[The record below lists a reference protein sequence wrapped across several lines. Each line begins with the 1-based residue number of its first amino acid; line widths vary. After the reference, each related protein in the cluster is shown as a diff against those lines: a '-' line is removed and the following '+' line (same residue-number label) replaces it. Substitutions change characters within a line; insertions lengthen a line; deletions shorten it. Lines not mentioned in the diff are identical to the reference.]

1 MEHVKKMDVINVTT
15 FPMIPIDEHLSLSL
29 SARQA
34 MESTLRKNLQDHP
47 PSCLVGS
54 MHQANQKMAEV
65 DVRFNM
71 MANSLAIEK
80 YELEKS
86 ALKEKSRSGPA
97 DRVKKPRKEPF
108 SCKGSEVRNSKSALM
123 KRKTADKNLLA
134 ELHQPPQFNEKRP
147 NKLPNGM
154 DFCNMVGNV
163 VRAEK
168 NPYSGKSFCSDKE
181 LEKFLS
187 SPFPRA
193 IWLDSFWWIFHNRYQ
208 PNKEIQNKLFDR
220 IARHYAFLLFQL
232 PRSHY
237 EEALLKKLPS
247 LLSKALYTSF
257 CCCFPQSWFNTHE
270 FKSDICNTMS
280 LWIAGTYPCPQ
291 SYNSWD
297 YSELDPERFRRE
309 ELMLQRRRMI
319 KGREFSVFVCK
330 RTFSHKPLRSGK
342 SHHLPQYLPG
352 KAFIE
357 KPEAIKQEEY
367 HNLRRATVQVKRISE
382 TRECVNMFF
391 KESCPACKSPEMTS
405 NLFNLYGKSPLIV
418 YFLLNYFQLYQHG
431 QDVLIVRREMTKVL
445 PDSTPTYDDV
455 INLTL
460 RNVNTRRKKF
470 NQLNRLHWKEWNYF
484 DRNLKELQDNC
495 LRDMKNIDKIAA
507 DKKKASQMFI
517 PPSFLLEE
525 QHERKSRGSHQRER
539 AFLLRKGKKKE
550 EEKWKFPQSLHM
562 FPSPGELYSLGPG
575 SPSGV
580 CDSSASRE
588 VESTKSPKPRRR
600 GRCSSSAPILPLNE
614 SQPKTE
620 QAL

>member
-1 MEHVKKMDVINVTT
+1 MDVINVTT

-71 MANSLAIEK
+71 MANSLVTTAYGSSFLI
-80 YELEKS
+80 LFLHS
-86 ALKEKSRSGPA
+86 SV
-97 DRVKKPRKEPF
+97 VKKPRKEPF

-342 SHHLPQYLPG
+342 SHHLPQVMPVCLLLH
-352 KAFIE
+352 A
-357 KPEAIKQEEY
+357 
-367 HNLRRATVQVKRISE
+367 
-382 TRECVNMFF
+382 VNMATAFTF
-391 KESCPACKSPEMTS
+391 LFSLPAKSCPACKSPEMTS

-431 QDVLIVRREMTKVL
+431 QDVLIVRREMTKST
-445 PDSTPTYDDV
+445 DSTPTYDDV

-484 DRNLKELQDNC
+484 DRNLKELQDNF

-539 AFLLRKGKKKE
+539 ASSVKSGKKKE

-575 SPSGV
+575 SPSGSETV
-580 CDSSASRE
+580 ARDGE
-588 VESTKSPKPRRR
+588 PESPPPPHCGKSPIRVSQGQREQNRRL
-600 GRCSSSAPILPLNE
+600 GSGPCIHSCIYFHL
-614 SQPKTE
+614 
-620 QAL
+620 